1 MTLLDSAERRLKA
14 LQRIVR
20 AQEMG
25 LMSSPIILTTDRQ
38 GATVQGAEALLDRE
52 MAERGLEM
60 EDLKAADLTVTHVN
74 LHWAHGRN
82 LRFGDKAAGLC
93 DEDGK
98 DIHGVSKR
106 GDLISRSPDYQ
117 SVGLCDEEADPA
129 TDADGTDSATS
140 APAPRM
146 HPDE

>member
-117 SVGLCDEEADPA
+117 SAGLQTQNPEQASVLGNNSGESNAL
-129 TDADGTDSATS
+129 
-140 APAPRM
+140 APSMP
-146 HPDE
+146 P